1 MQANQAQRRGEAAG
15 QGTDP
20 RTKLKAIEGELN
32 ASVLERKEEIRSLLL
47 ALVAGEHLLLLGSP
61 GTAKSALARALCDRI
76 DGGSYFSV
84 LLTRHATP
92 ALVFGPDRLSALK
105 EDRYEQNT
113 RGMLPEATVAFIDE
127 IFKCLAG
134 DTLVVLPDGRRRRID
149 SFSDADLPVL
159 RAAEGSALTE
169 DAAVRFVRR
178 PPELLY
184 KLTLA
189 SGKQIRATA
198 DHRFLAR
205 GPATR
210 EGGRWKDW
218 SEAEWT
224 ELSLL
229 KRGAYVA
236 TPVRLDVEGRSEMP
250 PHEVDLAA
258 LLIADGGCTQP
269 QIRYTK
275 ADPALVALARERVGG
290 AGDELVAIGER
301 DAYRCRGTNVRR
313 LVRRFGLD
321 VTSPKKR
328 VPGEIFGLG
337 NGQLARF
344 VGVLFSGDGYVNPAN
359 GHITYATSSKGLAD
373 DLQHLLLRF
382 AVTSDI
388 TRFETTGGATDQKRT
403 AYRLRVRKISAAR
416 FVQAFGAEMVGKQAE
431 ALRRVDTTVKTSA
444 RRNRV
449 EGDVFW
455 DKVLSVEPDRIE
467 PTYCFET
474 TGGNFV
480 AGDVLV
486 HNCNSSVLNGML
498 PILNE
503 GLYKNGTAW
512 QRVPLEMCVAAS
524 NEMPEDREELGAL
537 YDRFLVRHLVEPVR
551 DDRNFEAILLRKTR
565 AASGPKTGISLQ
577 EIRAARAEAQNV
589 DLSAVAPQVT
599 AVRHALA
606 EEGIEPSVRRFDKGG
621 DLVRASAYL
630 AGRAS
635 ATEEDLAPLAHAL
648 WEDPEHIPVVRDAIL
663 SRANP
668 FLKDAQDL
676 ADEADEVA
684 AGALSADELERSAK
698 GAEANRKLKGIQDK
712 LLELRTRAQSSG
724 RSTGAIDEAFTKVK
738 DKNKEVLH
746 RCLGLD
752 T

>member
-1 MQANQAQRRGEAAG
+1 MQANQARRQDET
-15 QGTDP
+15 GTGADP
-20 RTKLKAIEGELN
+20 RAKLRAIEGELN
-32 ASVLERKEEIRSLLL
+32 ASVLERKEEVRSLLL
-47 ALVAGEHLLLLGSP
+47 ALVAGEHLLLLGGP
-61 GTAKSALARALCDRI
+61 GTAKSALSRALCDRI
-76 DGGSYFSV
+76 DAGSYFSV

-92 ALVFGPDRLSALK
+92 ALVFGPDKLSALR

-113 RGMLPEATVAFIDE
+113 TGMLPEATVAFIDE

-134 DTLVVLPDGRRRRID
+134 DTLIALPDGRRRRID
-149 SFSDADLPVL
+149 SFSDADLPRL
-159 RAAEGSALTE
+159 QAAGGTELTE
-169 DAAVRFVRR
+169 DVAVRFVRR

-184 KLTLA
+184 RLTLA

-198 DHRFLAR
+198 DHRFLTR

-210 EGGRWKDW
+210 ESGRWKDW

-224 ELSLL
+224 ALSLL
-229 KRGAYVA
+229 KTGSYVA
-236 TPVRLDVEGRSEMP
+236 TPARLDVEGRSGMP

-275 ADPALVALARERVGG
+275 ADDALVALARESVDA
-290 AGDELVAIGER
+290 AGDELVAVGER

-313 LVRRFGLD
+313 LVRRLALD

-328 VPGEIFGLG
+328 VPDEIFELG
-337 NGQLARF
+337 NAQLARF
-344 VGVLFSGDGYVNPAN
+344 VGVLFSGDGYVNPSN

-388 TRFETTGGATDQKRT
+388 IRFETTDGTTDQKRT

-416 FVQAFGAEMVGKQAE
+416 FVEAFGAQMVGKQSA
-431 ALRRVDTTVKTSA
+431 ALRRVDTTVRTSA
-444 RRNRV
+444 RRNKV
-449 EGDVFW
+449 EGHVFW

-503 GLYKNGTAW
+503 GLYKNGTKW
-512 QRVPLEMCVAAS
+512 QPAPLEMCVAAS

-537 YDRFLVRHLVEPVR
+537 YDRFLVRHIVEPVR

-565 AASGPKTGISLQ
+565 AANGPKTGISLE
-577 EIRAARAEAQNV
+577 EIRLARAEARNV
-589 DLSAVAPQVT
+589 DLSAVAPQIT

-606 EEGIEPSVRRFDKGG
+606 GEGIEPSVRRFDKGG

-630 AGRAS
+630 AGRFS
-635 ATEEDLAPLAHAL
+635 ATEEDLAPLAHSL
-648 WEDPEHIPVVRDAIL
+648 WEDPEHVPVVRDAIL

-668 FLKDAQDL
+668 YLKDAQDL
-676 ADEADEVA
+676 ADEAEEVA
-684 AGALSADELERSAK
+684 AGALAADKLERSTK
-698 GAEANRKLKGIQDK
+698 GAEANRKLKGIQDR
-712 LLELRTRAQSSG
+712 LLAIRTGAQRSG
-724 RSTGAIDEAFTKVK
+724 RSTAAIDEALGKVK
-738 DKNKEVLH
+738 DKNKGVLA
-746 RCLGLD
+746 RCLGID
-752 T
+752 D